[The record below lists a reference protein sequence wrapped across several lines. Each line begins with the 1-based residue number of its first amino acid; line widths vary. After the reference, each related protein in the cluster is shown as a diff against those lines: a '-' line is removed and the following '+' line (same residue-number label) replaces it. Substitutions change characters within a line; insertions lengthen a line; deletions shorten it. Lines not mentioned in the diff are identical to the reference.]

1 MTCSRVIR
9 GAEVTKGERAIGRA
23 RALVGTRF
31 VAQGRDPAIGL
42 DCVGL
47 ALLAYGLDAA
57 EVSDDYRLS
66 GAHRGAILDVAKGK
80 FRRVPK
86 SRRRAGDLLM
96 LRAGM
101 AQWHLAIWTGDGIIH
116 ADIVNR
122 KIVERPGSLD
132 WPVAAALRPRA
143 RIVEGG

>member
-1 MTCSRVIR
+1 M
-9 GAEVTKGERAIGRA
+9 TKGERTIVRA

-47 ALLAYGLDAA
+47 ALQAYGLEATG
-57 EVSDDYRLS
+57 VSDDYRLS
-66 GAHRGAILDVAKGK
+66 GAHRDEILEFAKEK
-80 FRRVPK
+80 FRRVARPK
-86 SRRRAGDLLM
+86 RRAGDLLM
-96 LRAGM
+96 LRPGT

-116 ADIVNR
+116 ADIVSR
-122 KIVERPGSLD
+122 KIVERPGSPD